1 MGLPQ
6 WSVLLLAEVAVFLLG
21 GCSGTSLHSLHYFYT
36 AFSEPGQELPL
47 FVQAGYVDGQPIT
60 RYDSITRVKTPV
72 VPWMKKVQ
80 SYEATYWDRGTR
92 NLRNY
97 DPVLR
102 DNLVVTRN
110 RYNLTGGFHTW
121 QKMYG
126 CELSPEGRK
135 SGCRQHAYDGKDFL
149 SFDLETLTW
158 TAVDTAAQATK
169 RKWDADS
176 SHKISLKAYLEEI
189 CIEWLQRYLDYGKEV
204 LLKTEPPVV
213 KVMRKA
219 DYGMETLVCWAH
231 GFHHR
236 EIDANW
242 KKDGEVWEEGTFR
255 RDVAP
260 NSDGTYHAWL
270 SIKIDPKDR
279 DRYRCHV
286 EHDSLPETL
295 DLAWEEPESNMG
307 VIVGCIVGAFLF
319 LVMVAGI
326 AGAVMYI
333 SLFYHSE
340 NFKRRK
346 KKCC

>member
-110 RYNLTGGFHTW
+110 RYNLTG
-121 QKMYG
+121 
-126 CELSPEGRK
+126 
-135 SGCRQHAYDGKDFL
+135 
-149 SFDLETLTW
+149 
-158 TAVDTAAQATK
+158 
-169 RKWDADS
+169 
-176 SHKISLKAYLEEI
+176 
-189 CIEWLQRYLDYGKEV
+189 
-204 LLKTEPPVV
+204 EPPVV

-333 SLFYHSE
+333 TPAEAEQTPLSWQASPSVKSGSWSFCPTMEMSSCAAHCWDCPKLGISLDCRS
-340 NFKRRK
+340 
-346 KKCC
+346 